1 MNSKGIKGVEL
12 IVLFFICIKTGSSTL
27 PRPTTKATDTD
38 LIRSDKPATTA
49 STTSLYDNVTSSSNQ
64 GQGQQGQ
71 GIIQINN

>member
-1 MNSKGIKGVEL
+1 MNSNSIKGVEL
-12 IVLFFICIKTGSSTL
+12 IVDNLFFVLYQHKKKGSSTL

-71 GIIQINN
+71 GR